1 MIPFKLLYELAY
13 VGNVGIHELMMFY
26 QSASPEQVELLEDL
40 MKREKISR
48 AISLIEDVT
57 GVKLQEGAAPYGD
70 ESKNKD
76 KSKVAAQR
84 AMDRQKKRRAEY
96 PDEDP
101 TKPGAFVKKPKSN
114 LKEARQTP
122 HEAVVKLHHLV
133 NSGSG
138 EDELK
143 SAIVNLAFSA
153 DFGISDVGY
162 AIRDVEK
169 AGHFTSE
176 QAGRLIDIIIDIEN
190 DPNIGMRLD
199 D

>member
-26 QSASPEQVELLEDL
+26 QSASPEQVELLEALLKD
-40 MKREKISR
+40 EKISK
-48 AISLIEDVT
+48 AIRLIEDVT
-57 GVKLQEGAAPYGD
+57 GVKLQEDVVPYGD

-84 AMDRQKKRRAEY
+84 AMDRQKKRKAEY

-101 TKPGAFVKKPKSN
+101 TKPGALIKKPKSN
-114 LKEARQTP
+114 LQEARQTP
-122 HEAVVKLHHLV
+122 HEAAVKLHHLI
-133 NSGSG
+133 NSGR
-138 EDELK
+138 EEELK
-143 SAIVNLAFSA
+143 PAITNLAFSA
-153 DFGISDVGY
+153 EFGISDLGY

-176 QAGRLIDIIIDIEN
+176 QADQLIDIIISIEN